1 MDAFCSVFYHYSIVY
16 QYCKGKKSGNVFTN
30 SEQSYFSLCFVS
42 GKNHYLSV
50 HLFIAVLRDCFG
62 SKIGFSLFEST
73 RFRIVVFQI
82 IIDVCNDTFG
92 RIYSNF
98 FRNIRSE
105 EHTSELQSRPHLV
118 CRLLLEKKKKNILLL
133 PH

>member
-73 RFRIVVFQI
+73 RFRIVVFQ
-82 IIDVCNDTFG
+82 DRKSTRLNSSHV
-92 RIYSNF
+92 RISYAVF
-98 FRNIRSE
+98 C
-105 EHTSELQSRPHLV
+105 L
-118 CRLLLEKKKKNILLL
+118 KKKKN
-133 PH
+133 